1 MLGLVK
7 QLTDKIHASQEAGLL
22 SHAMSPWRYVPP
34 QERLIDPIGEAEVF
48 LAYGKRQE
56 AVRVLRHTLRQQP
69 DNLEAKV
76 LLLQALAYLR
86 DSQAYCTL
94 ARELAPMLSGKALW
108 HTICR
113 EGQALAPAD
122 PLFLYQA

>member
-69 DNLEAKV
+69 DNLKP
-76 LLLQALAYLR
+76 R
-86 DSQAYCTL
+86 YCYCKHWPICAT
-94 ARELAPMLSGKALW
+94 ARPIAPL
-108 HTICR
+108 
-113 EGQALAPAD
+113 PANWR
-122 PLFLYQA
+122 PC

>member
-7 QLTDKIHASQEAGLL
+7 QFADKIHASQETGLL
-22 SHAMSPWRYVPP
+22 SHALSPLRYVPP

-56 AVRVLRHTLRQQP
+56 ALRVLRHTLRQQP

-76 LLLQALAYLR
+76 LLLQ
-86 DSQAYCTL
+86 TL
-94 ARELAPMLSGKALW
+94 AL
-108 HTICR
+108 
-113 EGQALAPAD
+113 QV
-122 PLFLYQA
+122 